1 MYIYTYMY
9 IYRMKDIAIE
19 AFKSVKGLNTK
30 YMNSIFSFSTM
41 FYCTR
46 DGSKIDLLTTVLW
59 SGMTFRMV

>member
-1 MYIYTYMY
+1 
-9 IYRMKDIAIE
+9 MKDIAID